1 MTDLGPSSLR
11 VVAVAP
17 YVIAEQ
23 PPPHRLRQQLAAVP
37 KRSMPLARRLAT
49 RRFDILVRSGPE
61 PRQRRNGPTLSQPHE
76 TRSAHSALRS
86 HARHRDKACDMLLD
100 NFWAQRARTA

>member
-49 RRFDILVRSGPE
+49 RRFDILVRSGKS
-61 PRQRRNGPTLSQPHE
+61 RGSGAMVRRCRSRMRPDQPIPPFDPTPVTVTKPATCYWIISGL
-76 TRSAHSALRS
+76 
-86 HARHRDKACDMLLD
+86 
-100 NFWAQRARTA
+100 N